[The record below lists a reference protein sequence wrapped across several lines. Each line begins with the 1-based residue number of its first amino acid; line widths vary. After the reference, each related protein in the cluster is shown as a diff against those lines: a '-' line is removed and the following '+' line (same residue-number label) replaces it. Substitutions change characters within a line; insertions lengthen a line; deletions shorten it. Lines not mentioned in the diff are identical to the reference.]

1 MILYD
6 DKTKGVIKSGN
17 RIIIPDI
24 NVTDD
29 VTFKASY
36 IVIGDLSCS
45 GKVSAL
51 FDLIVLGDFSAKE
64 VDIKGR
70 FVCVGQSSVDNEMIV
85 QNDIWAESIRAM
97 SIICHDRV
105 VTQEV
110 DVTSLAADGNVIVA
124 KTLAVEE
131 IAKTYQNVICGET
144 AYGAGKI
151 IANTIMTVEP
161 IDLDDGEESLEN
173 PYVFKTEN
181 GSNDN
186 SKLSKE
192 SMKYALNNDY
202 GGFLDKLQL
211 SPDPIMQS
219 KFAKYKKLL
228 ISVDQAYPSSV
239 SEFRDVALLIGLMEL
254 VNSEYFRDWEMPKK
268 WLGAVKKHFE
278 NMAQGRLSN
287 ETEMKPATKLVKG
300 YVVSHF
306 KYGRGIVTEIKNTVV
321 MGKRSQSATVLFDD
335 YGEKKFPLPNALSF
349 FMVIKESAIGSPE
362 EVKAFIQCNINS
374 YTEWL
379 SALTVINDNKEYLGK
394 ELYTIVYDLLLGKL
408 GLKSRFVESRFK
420 AKGWS

>member
-36 IVIGDLSCS
+36 IVTGDLICS

-70 FVCVGQSSVDNEMIV
+70 FVCAGQSSVDNEMIV

-97 SIICHDRV
+97 SIVCHDRI

-110 DVTSLAADGNVIVA
+110 DVTSLVADGNIIVA

-151 IANTIMTVEP
+151 VANTIVTVEP
-161 IDLDDGEESLEN
+161 IDLDDGEESLES

-181 GSNDN
+181 GSGTN
-186 SKLSKE
+186 SELSKE
-192 SMKYALNNDY
+192 SAKYALNNDY

-219 KFAKYKKLL
+219 KFVKYKKIL

-239 SEFRDVALLIGLMEL
+239 SEFRDAALLIGLMEL

-268 WLGAVKKHFE
+268 WLEAVKKHFE
-278 NMAQGRLSN
+278 NMAQG
-287 ETEMKPATKLVKG
+287 G

-321 MGKRSQSATVLFDD
+321 KGKKSQSATVLFDN

-349 FMVIKESAIGSPE
+349 FMVIEESATGSPE
-362 EVKAFIQCNINS
+362 EVKASIQCNINS
-374 YTEWL
+374 YSEWL